1 MIPASHMGG
10 GTCLAVPDVCK
21 TPTPAGPVPIPYPNT
36 GMNAQISAGTAA
48 SKVYITQQKAALMG
62 SEISMSTGDEAGSA
76 GGVACGRIKGPVK
89 FMVGYP
95 KVQIEKKMPA
105 MLGSV
110 TTHNQMNAVGAQIA
124 PSQAKV
130 LYSPVPVPPA
140 PPAMVSGQA
149 QAGTVAGFAPPP
161 VPG

>member
-10 GTCLAVPDVCK
+10 GTCLGVPDVCK

-36 GMNAQISAGTAA
+36 GMNLQTSAGTAA
-48 SKVYITQQKAALMG
+48 SKVYITGQKAVLVQ
-62 SEISMSTGDEAGSA
+62 SEIPMSTGDEAGSA
-76 GGVACGRIKGPVK
+76 GGVVSGKIKGAVK

-110 TTHNQMNAVGAQIA
+110 TTHNDMNIVGAQLA
-124 PSQAKV
+124 PSQVKV
-130 LYSPVPVPPA
+130 LYSPVPAPPA
-140 PPAMVSGQA
+140 PPATVTGQA

-161 VPG
+161 EAG